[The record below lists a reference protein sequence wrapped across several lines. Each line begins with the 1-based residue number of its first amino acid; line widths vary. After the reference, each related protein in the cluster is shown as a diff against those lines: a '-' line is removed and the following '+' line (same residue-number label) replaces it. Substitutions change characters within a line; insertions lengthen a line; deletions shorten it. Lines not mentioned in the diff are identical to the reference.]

1 MGVSVEL
8 FYFLGGKMTA
18 EMIKAIEAILKRGN
32 DAEVRRRGGG
42 VVVLEVKKEIK
53 YTTPV

>member
-1 MGVSVEL
+1 MGVSAGL

-32 DAEVRRRGGG
+32 DAEIRRRGGG
-42 VVVLEVKKEIK
+42 AVVLEVKKEIK
-53 YTTPV
+53 YTTPA